1 VTRAGKVYLIGAG
14 PGDPDL
20 LTLRAVR
27 ALRRSDLV
35 LIDHLVNPE
44 VLAHARPGV
53 EIRSVGKRSGRHSLP
68 QTEINRLLVEAA
80 RAGRV
85 VARLKGG
92 DPFVFGRGG
101 EEAEALVAAGIAWE
115 VVPGISAG
123 IAAAAYAGIPV
134 LHRERASSVAFVSGH
149 PGCDPAKLALE
160 ADTLV
165 VFMCGSTIAR
175 IARALLARGRSRSM
189 PVALVCSGT
198 TARQVVFTGVLG
210 ELARLEHEAY
220 NSASASRLPHLP
232 TPVIAV
238 IGEVAVLA
246 AKLHWFGPPPLPLR
260 AAPRLPSPVRPG
272 GAAGRIGFG

>member
-1 VTRAGKVYLIGAG
+1 MTRAGKVYLIGAG

-149 PGCDPAKLALE
+149 PGCDAGKVALE

-175 IARALLARGRSRSM
+175 IARALLARGRPRSM

-198 TARQVVFTGVLG
+198 TARQVVYTGALG
-210 ELARLEHEAY
+210 ELARLDTREAY
-220 NSASASRLPHLP
+220 NSASASRLRHLP
-232 TPVIAV
+232 TPVVAV
-238 IGEVAVLA
+238 VGEVAALA
-246 AKLHWFGPPPLPLR
+246 AKLHWFGPPPVPLR
-260 AAPRLPSPVRPG
+260 AAPPG
-272 GAAGRIGFG
+272 REPARAAS

>member
-44 VLAHARPGV
+44 VLVHARPGV
-53 EIRSVGKRSGRHSLP
+53 EIRSVGKRSGRHLLL
-68 QTEINRLLVEAA
+68 QAEINRLLVEAA

-123 IAAAAYAGIPV
+123 IPV

-149 PGCDPAKLALE
+149 PGCDPAKVALE

-165 VFMCGSTIAR
+165 IFMCGSTIAR
-175 IARALLARGRSRSM
+175 IARALLAGGRPRSM

-198 TARQVVFTGVLG
+198 TARQVVYTGALG
-210 ELARLEHEAY
+210 ELARLDT
-220 NSASASRLPHLP
+220 LDLP

-238 IGEVAVLA
+238 VGEVAALA
-246 AKLHWFGPPPLPLR
+246 AKLRWFGPAPLPLR
-260 AAPRLPSPVRPG
+260 AAPRREPAR
-272 GAAGRIGFG
+272 AAS